1 MKRNNTKNLA
11 LSGLLFALAMALSF
25 VESSIAPM
33 LGLMPGVKIG
43 LANIVVMYALFFM
56 GTRQAL
62 TLVLLKAFFVL
73 LTRGA
78 VAGLL
83 SLSGGLL
90 SLLVML
96 CLYKLPHRPTYF
108 IISVCGA
115 LSHNLGQLAAVSLVL
130 DTPLALASAPMLILS
145 GLGMGL
151 ITSASL
157 NALLPALEKIG
168 FSEKKR

>member
-1 MKRNNTKNLA
+1 MRPTKSKQVA
-11 LSGLLFALAMALSF
+11 LSGLLFALAMALSII
-25 VESSIAPM
+25 ESAIAPM

-56 GTRQAL
+56 SFSWAL
-62 TLVLLKAFFVL
+62 SIAVLKAFFVL

-90 SLLVML
+90 SLAVMWL
-96 CLYKLPHRPTYF
+96 LYKLPKRPTYF
-108 IISVCGA
+108 ILSVCGA
-115 LSHNLGQLAAVSLVL
+115 LAHNLGQLIAVSFVMQN
-130 DTPLALASAPMLILS
+130 TFALASAPILIIS

-151 ITSASL
+151 VTSASL
-157 NALLPALEKIG
+157 NAILPVMG
-168 FSEKKR
+168 RMGYNTKKL